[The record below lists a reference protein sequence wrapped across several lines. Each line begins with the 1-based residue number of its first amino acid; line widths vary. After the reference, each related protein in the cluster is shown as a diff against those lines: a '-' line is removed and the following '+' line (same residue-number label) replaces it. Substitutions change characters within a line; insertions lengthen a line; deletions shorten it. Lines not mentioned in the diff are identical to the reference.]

1 MKKVKDFS
9 NLLYLCIALG
19 MLMYAIPR
27 LEVGS
32 GLTLPTVFSIVWIG
46 FALLII
52 GAQLHYILG
61 VDEDTRKELVKVKQM
76 KRWQMQ
82 QTFEGKGK
90 RLQARK

>member
-9 NLLYLCIALG
+9 NLLYLIMAVG

-27 LEVGS
+27 LEVGN
-32 GLTLPTVFSIVWIG
+32 GFTLPTVFSIVWIL

-61 VDEDTRKELVKVKQM
+61 VDEETRKELVKVKHM

-82 QTFEGKGK
+82 QAFEGKRS

>member
-1 MKKVKDFS
+1 MRKVKDFK
-9 NLLYLCIALG
+9 NLLYLSIALG
-19 MLMYAIPR
+19 MLMYAVPR

-32 GLTLPTVFSIVWIG
+32 GFTLPTVFSIIWIG

-61 VDEDTRKELVKVKQM
+61 VDEQTRKELVKVKHM

-90 RLQARK
+90 RLQVRK

>member
-9 NLLYLCIALG
+9 NLLYLSMALG

-27 LEVGS
+27 LEVGN
-32 GLTLPTVFSIVWIG
+32 GFTLPTVFSIVWIG

-61 VDEDTRKELVKVKQM
+61 VDEETRKELVKVKHM
-76 KRWQMQ
+76 KKWQMQ
-82 QTFEGKGK
+82 QVFEGKGK
-90 RLQARK
+90 RLQVRK